1 MKKTEAKTSPHIK
14 QATRVST
21 CPESKLEENK
31 KIKDKDVTYNA
42 SYKKSMEQGYISE
55 SKLHFFFQFLWK
67 PKESDSVLYEV
78 CFTKNY
84 FHKYDMKQVSTKSK
98 HLMF

>member
-55 SKLHFFFQFLWK
+55 SKLHFFFSFYGN
-67 PKESDSVLYEV
+67 PKRVILCFMKYVLPKIT
-78 CFTKNY
+78 FTS
-84 FHKYDMKQVSTKSK
+84 MT
-98 HLMF
+98 